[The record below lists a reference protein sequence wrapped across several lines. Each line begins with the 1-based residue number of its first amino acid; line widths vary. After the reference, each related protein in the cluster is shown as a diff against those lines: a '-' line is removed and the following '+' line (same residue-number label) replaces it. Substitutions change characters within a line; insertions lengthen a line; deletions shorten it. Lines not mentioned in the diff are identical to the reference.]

1 VKIAIVGTGAIGG
14 FIGTL
19 LARQGHAVGAVAR
32 GATATALR
40 AHGFRL
46 QRGGEMLTGAV
57 RVAED
62 PAELGAQDLVV
73 IAVKAPAMADVAARL
88 APLLGAETIVLTA
101 MNGVPWWF
109 FQGLGGAHDGLALD
123 SIDPGGR
130 IAAAIPARHVVGCV
144 VHVTCATPEPG
155 LVRHGFGHRLIIGEP
170 AGGESE
176 RVARLAKLLADAGF
190 TVEISPRIQ
199 RDIWYKL
206 WGNMTMNPISA
217 LTGATSD
224 RILDDPLIRRFCLDV
239 MREAAAIGA
248 RIGCPITE
256 SGEDRIAV
264 TRELGAFK
272 TSMLQDVEAGKPL
285 EIDALLTAVQE
296 IGAKVGEPTPNIDTL
311 LGLARLQ
318 ARQRGLYPW

>member
-1 VKIAIVGTGAIGG
+1 
-14 FIGTL
+14 
-19 LARQGHAVGAVAR
+19 
-32 GATATALR
+32 
-40 AHGFRL
+40 
-46 QRGGEMLTGAV
+46 M
-57 RVAED
+57 
-62 PAELGAQDLVV
+62 
-73 IAVKAPAMADVAARL
+73 
-88 APLLGAETIVLTA
+88 
-101 MNGVPWWF
+101 
-109 FQGLGGAHDGLALD
+109 
-123 SIDPGGR
+123 
-130 IAAAIPARHVVGCV
+130 
-144 VHVTCATPEPG
+144 TCATPEPG

-224 RILDDPLIRRFCLDV
+224 RILDDPLIRRFCLEV